1 MILLKKNV
9 LIFLLLLWI
18 SEAPAQEYTTIDTA
32 QHLVYYKYSF
42 LQDSTDA
49 SSYREQETVLQIGK
63 RYSKFIDVNNI
74 IQDSIV
80 QTYSIEQMT
89 QELFDDFVL
98 EVRKYKTSLLLDCS
112 VYKNY
117 PEINE
122 LTFTGNISKSAY
134 LSKEPVLSS
143 WEYDNVGDT
152 SIMDCRC
159 KRTYI
164 NYAGRRYTAWYT
176 PEIPIQDGPY
186 KFSGLPGLIL
196 KVQSHCNEHVFEA
209 FKISKPQSPLMKN
222 MYFVHLDKYINTC
235 PEDYVKA
242 LNTQI
247 QELFAMVAN
256 ENNVEFFDAESK
268 TRAMRNASSINNF
281 IEKYE

>member
-1 MILLKKNV
+1 MITLKKYI
-9 LIFLLLLWI
+9 LFFLLILWI
-18 SEAPAQEYTTIDTA
+18 IEAKAQEYTTIDTA

-63 RYSKFIDVNNI
+63 KHSKFTDVNKI
-74 IQDSIV
+74 KTDSIV

-89 QELFDDFVL
+89 QELIDDFAL
-98 EVRKYKTSLLLDCS
+98 EIRKYKTSLLFNCT

-117 PEINE
+117 PESNE

-134 LSKEPVLSS
+134 LSKEPALSQ
-143 WEYDNVGDT
+143 WEYDQSGDT
-152 SIMDCRC
+152 SIMDYSC
-159 KRTYI
+159 KRAYI

-176 PEIPIQDGPY
+176 PEIPIPDGPY

-222 MYFVHLDKYINTC
+222 MYFVHLDKYIETC
-235 PEDYVKA
+235 PADYVKA

-268 TRAMRNASSINNF
+268 TRAMRKASSINNF
-281 IEKYE
+281 IEKYN